1 MQIFSPS
8 GKSNEPRIVR
18 RANTGGLVDRQPDRR
33 KLLLA
38 GLIGMAVSLVVVGGA
53 FQFIAAPH
61 SAGPSTAGLITLI
74 GLVEFIMSFAFS
86 LGPVVWTVINEMSPG
101 RIRGRAVVVCT
112 AVNWGS
118 AFLVSQ
124 FFLTLVGGSAVR

>member
-1 MQIFSPS
+1 
-8 GKSNEPRIVR
+8 
-18 RANTGGLVDRQPDRR
+18 
-33 KLLLA
+33 
-38 GLIGMAVSLVVVGGA
+38 MAVSLVVVGGA